1 MKFGYARVSTTDQK
15 LESQI
20 ENLKAVRAEKFTRTI
35 TEQPEFQKLLGHLK
49 KMICLL

>member
-35 TEQPEFQKLLGHLK
+35 TEQPEFQNYLVILK
-49 KMICLL
+49 R